1 MKKVTGMILSV
12 LIAILA
18 SFVLVKL
25 NQYNFY
31 SYLIGICVGG
41 TAGILGV
48 VAND

>member
-31 SYLIGICVGG
+31 SYLIGIYVGG
-41 TAGILGV
+41 MAGILGV